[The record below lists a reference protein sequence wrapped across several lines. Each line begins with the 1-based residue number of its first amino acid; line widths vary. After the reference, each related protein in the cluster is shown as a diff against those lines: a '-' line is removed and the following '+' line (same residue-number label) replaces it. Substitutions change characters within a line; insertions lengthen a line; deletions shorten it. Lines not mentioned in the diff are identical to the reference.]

1 MERISSAPSGAGVG
15 GGAGGMGGSS
25 LDIPIHD
32 DNDRYEL
39 IGELGTGN
47 FSVARLM
54 RDKIT
59 KEPVA
64 IKYIQRGEKVLNF
77 FLYCLKS
84 PILFFFF
91 SFNSPFFLKST

>member
-1 MERISSAPSGAGVG
+1 
-15 GGAGGMGGSS
+15 MGGSS

-64 IKYIQRGEKVLNF
+64 IKYIQRGEKVL
-77 FLYCLKS
+77 
-84 PILFFFF
+84 FFFYVL
-91 SFNSPFFLKST
+91 SL